1 MKTIKILLIAVL
13 FIGAYSA
20 SAQWTDSGSNLY
32 TTDAVGIGITTPAV
46 DLNIYDAASDASLYL
61 ESPYTLSGDRAIGR
75 IRMTNTSTSEAY
87 NFALRK
93 NGGVIQCV
101 QNAYVTGIG
110 WVDVSLFNYSNRNLE
125 VRAGVT
131 DILYTNSGKFLLNNT
146 GAVGI
151 GTGATAIPAGT
162 KLAIN
167 GKVLATEVQVA
178 LVANWA
184 DYVFNDDY
192 NLKPL
197 SEVENFIKENK
208 HLPDVPSANEVAKDG
223 VNLGEMD
230 ATLLQKIE
238 ELTLY
243 MINLEKEN
251 KKLKERIDII
261 ESNN

>member
-1 MKTIKILLIAVL
+1 MKKIKFLLVAILFVAGI
-13 FIGAYSA
+13 SA
-20 SAQWTDSGSNLY
+20 NAQWTDGGSNLY
-32 TTDAVGIGITTPAV
+32 TTDAVGIGITSPAV
-46 DLNIYDAASDASLYL
+46 DLNIYDAASDASLFL

-101 QNAYVTGIG
+101 QNAYVAGFG

-125 VRAGVT
+125 VRSGVT

-151 GTGATAIPAGT
+151 GTGSTPIPATA
-162 KLAIN
+162 KLAVN
-167 GKVLATEVQVA
+167 GKILATEVQVA

-197 SEVENFIKENK
+197 AEVEEFIKENK
-208 HLPDVPSANEVAKDG
+208 HLPDVPSSSQVEKTG

-230 ATLLQKIE
+230 AILLKKVE

-243 MINLEKEN
+243 MIQLQKEN
-251 KKLKERIDII
+251 VELKEKVENLSR
-261 ESNN
+261 